1 MLEDSQTTLWQFH
14 FFANEAV
21 SCDRSINAPLKMLA
35 VLGRVDEATELLQG
49 LEQDERYVRPEFMAA
64 AYGALGDLDRS
75 FAVLEGALAVRSAG
89 LIYLHVDPSYEPLR
103 GDPRYVSLIERIGL
117 ITG

>member
-1 MLEDSQTTLWQFH
+1 MGRAD
-14 FFANEAV
+14 EALHAFREQATRTADV
-21 SCDRSINAPLKMLA
+21 ISIRAYEAQALA